1 MTLII
6 LILLFIAY
14 KYFKPDI
21 EWIEE
26 SEILIM
32 HYRKGLSRDYMILW
46 RKNRSF

>member
-14 KYFKPDI
+14 KYFKPSL
-21 EWIEE
+21 EWIED

-32 HYRKGLSRDYMILW
+32 HYRKGNSRDYLILW
-46 RKNRSF
+46 NKNRF